1 MLCGEG
7 SVRVGGSLTL
17 SCYMIDK
24 LFYITL
30 YELLILSLMIYTRR
44 MFVKPLF

>member
-17 SCYMIDK
+17 LCYMTDK

-30 YELLILSLMIYTRR
+30 YESLILSLIYTWR